1 MALKDDICGKLKAAG
16 LTVSEWLI
24 SDGGRAIKPPYAC
37 VCDVEGHGVYADGKC
52 VIPID
57 TVKVHVVY
65 TPASEDFLQRVTDTL
80 REYGTE
86 WIKEKFSA
94 ERVMICT
101 LTIEGG

>member
-1 MALKDDICGKLKAAG
+1 MALKDDIIGKLKAAR

-24 SDGGRAIKPPYAC
+24 SDGGRPIKPPYAC
-37 VCDVEGHGVYADGKC
+37 VCDVEGHGVYADGRC
-52 VIPID
+52 VIEVE

-65 TPASEDFLQRVTDTL
+65 TPQSAEFLEQVKGLL
-80 REYGTE
+80 REYGSE
-86 WIKEKFSA
+86 WEKEKFSA

>member
-1 MALKDDICGKLKAAG
+1 MALKDDICGRLKAAG

-24 SDGGRAIKPPYAC
+24 SDGGRPIKPPYAC

-65 TPASEDFLQRVTDTL
+65 TPASEDFLRRVTDTL

-86 WIKEKFSA
+86 WQKEKFSA